1 MSVRSLKRAVGRLER
16 RTGGCLVCRGVGR
29 LAIVLGDEPEPPG
42 CRRCGRPPLVMR
54 FVVLTKEEWDAQQ
67 QAVHTRCPS

>member
-1 MSVRSLKRAVGRLER
+1 MRLASRVKRLEAR
-16 RTGGCLVCRGVGR
+16 SGSCPVCGGAGG
-29 LAIVLGDEPEPPG
+29 LAIVLGDEPAPPG